1 MSDRVLKRA
10 GWEAL
15 PPISAELPSC
25 EQLASVFPRGKII
38 LSRRASL
45 FRFCCPV
52 AKAKTKAKAK
62 AKAKVMALSAEAST
76 AAHALAPNVD

>member
-1 MSDRVLKRA
+1 M
-10 GWEAL
+10 EAL

-62 AKAKVMALSAEAST
+62 AKAKAKVMALSAEAST